1 MIETQ
6 LLETTAATGNNTMG
20 MILNF
25 GLIAILLVL
34 MYFVMIRPQRKRQK
48 EEQRMRDEL
57 EVGDEIVTIGGIMG
71 KVLSIRE
78 DSILIETGAD
88 RDKIRIMKWAI
99 QTNNS
104 RMPAD
109 TKASDKKKAEEKKS
123 DEKLD
128 KKGDEKK

>member
-1 MIETQ
+1 MFETQ
-6 LLETTAATGNNTMG
+6 LLETTATTGNNTMG

-25 GLIAILLVL
+25 GLIAVLLVL

-48 EEQRMRDEL
+48 EEQKMRDEL

-99 QTNNS
+99 QANNS
-104 RMPAD
+104 RMPVD
-109 TKASDKKKAEEKKS
+109 TKSSDKKKADEKKS
-123 DEKLD
+123 DEKLG
-128 KKGDEKK
+128 KKDDEKK

>member
-1 MIETQ
+1 MFETQ

-20 MILNF
+20 MVLNF

-57 EVGDEIVTIGGIMG
+57 EVGD
-71 KVLSIRE
+71 

-99 QTNNS
+99 QANNS
-104 RMPAD
+104 RMPVD
-109 TKASDKKKAEEKKS
+109 TKANDKKKSEEKKS

-128 KKGDEKK
+128 KKDDQKK

>member
-1 MIETQ
+1 MFETQ

-20 MILNF
+20 MVLNF

-99 QTNNS
+99 QANNS
-104 RMPAD
+104 RMPVD
-109 TKASDKKKAEEKKS
+109 TKANDKKKSEEKKS

-128 KKGDEKK
+128 KKDDQKK